1 MGIEAKMTINF
12 LENNPK
18 GLKDYIIRRYG
29 KYLKKILKKLEKHY
43 GEQVDVYFTFLDY
56 QWALDLDFY
65 LVYNK
70 SNQPLSQAGKMKLP
84 VVFVIMP
91 PGYQTADS
99 TKRVLNDEGIY
110 QVTKNNEINWLYKS
124 RKITDISWKRIL
136 KKAVEV
142 KLETG

>member
-1 MGIEAKMTINF
+1 MNLETKMTINF

-18 GLKDYIIRRYG
+18 GLRDYIIRRHN
-29 KYLKKILKKLEKHY
+29 KYLKKIFKRLEKHY
-43 GEQVDVYFTFLDY
+43 GERVDVHFTFLDY
-56 QWALDLDFY
+56 QWT
-65 LVYNK
+65 LVFNK
-70 SNQPLSQAGKMKLP
+70 GGYPISQAGNRKLP
-84 VVFVIMP
+84 VVFVVMP

-124 RKITDISWKRIL
+124 RKITDISWNRIL
-136 KKAVEV
+136 KKAASV